1 MTAFYYKFI
10 SSYYIKSA
18 KIINWPKLL
27 TEINIHIFY
36 GASIHDT
43 RLHDNCAT
51 MFKHWLS
58 CSSVTLFVKL
68 TTQTH
73 NSASAMHIT
82 WQAQHELH
90 S

>member
-51 MFKHWLS
+51 MFKH
-58 CSSVTLFVKL
+58 
-68 TTQTH
+68 
-73 NSASAMHIT
+73 
-82 WQAQHELH
+82 
-90 S
+90 